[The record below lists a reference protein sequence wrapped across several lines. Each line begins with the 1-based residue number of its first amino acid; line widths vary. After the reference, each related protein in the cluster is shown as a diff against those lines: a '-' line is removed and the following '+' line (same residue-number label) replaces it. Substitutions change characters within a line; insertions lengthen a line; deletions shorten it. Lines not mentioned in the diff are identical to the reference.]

1 MFLKL
6 ERDATVTPAHFIRA
20 WDRYAGSAAGTYKE
34 NVFSRREDPRKD
46 GRTSSFGQ
54 EYRKN
59 DPEGLMYDG
68 VSVCCSPELWKG
80 EGDEYFLCGEL
91 SEFFLDLA
99 QQGQTLTEAQFD
111 SLDECV
117 GSKDVKG
124 SKVLQPLTTPR
135 NPLIPP
141 NRHIDRPTKKPET
154 LRDCQRERSTDKW
167 WWFKPSELN

>member
-1 MFLKL
+1 MSSQTQTIICHTDQASSIIRILPVTHCVFRKCLQREIHLKQGITVKCPDREHEETKRNIKWYRFIKGNKKYVFLKL

-68 VSVCCSPELWKG
+68 LSVCCSPELWEG
-80 EGDEYFLCGEL
+80 EGDEYFLCAEL
-91 SEFFLDLA
+91 SEFFHN
-99 QQGQTLTEAQFD
+99 
-111 SLDECV
+111 
-117 GSKDVKG
+117 KG
-124 SKVLQPLTTPR
+124 
-135 NPLIPP
+135 
-141 NRHIDRPTKKPET
+141 RP
-154 LRDCQRERSTDKW
+154 
-167 WWFKPSELN
+167 